1 MTIIGLGNAGC
12 NVAEKFEKIDGVKV
26 ISIDVDIEGEHCIS
40 IKQCNSPEEYENT
53 FPDISEE
60 LEYCDD
66 KIFLVVG
73 GSGRISGASLS
84 LLKQLRHKQI
94 NVIYIKPDTSV
105 LDKEEMMQE
114 KLVFNVFQ
122 EYARSGMFNR
132 CILIDNLCVEKLLGD
147 VPIIG
152 FYDKLNDVIFNALGF
167 VLTHET
173 KTGIVN
179 NLQHLK
185 DSERICTVGFFD
197 LTSDQESLLYE
208 LENVSSKH
216 FYFVFGEE
224 QLKTDGGL
232 SKKLKNLVQNKTDE
246 NTKSSY
252 IVYASKQPE
261 EYSFMIAFSKHIQ
274 P

>member
-40 IKQCNSPEEYENT
+40 VKECNSPEEYENT

-60 LEYCDD
+60 LKYCDD

-94 NVIYIKPDTSV
+94 NVIYIKPDTSI

-173 KTGIVN
+173 KSGIVN
-179 NLQHLK
+179 NLQQLK

-208 LENVSSKH
+208 LQNVSSKH